1 MRSSYVKP
9 IAPIA
14 CMVLAACAGDNPE
27 NVPLYG
33 QWEMTTR
40 VDSLS
45 IDGMQVP
52 RDQFPPEFKALAGTE
67 KRCGEPMFIDR
78 DWQEK
83 DINRKVQGS
92 CKLKAYDVT
101 QTLVTGNGQC
111 TEVAPEAE
119 FNPEF
124 TLRID
129 QAEASYRIVLTM
141 EGSALIRGVDGRH
154 YIKAIAV
161 QDGVR
166 SGDC

>member
-1 MRSSYVKP
+1 MNHTARNG
-9 IAPIA
+9 
-14 CMVLAACAGDNPE
+14 LALLAGAFLASCAGDNPE

-52 RDQFPPEFKALAGTE
+52 PDQYPPEFKALAKTE

-78 DWQEK
+78 DWQEE
-83 DINRKVQGS
+83 DINRRVPGS
-92 CKLKAYDVT
+92 CRLATYDIT
-101 QTLVTGNGQC
+101 PTRVTGSGAC
-111 TEVAPEAE
+111 RDVAPEAE

-124 TLRID
+124 ALGID
-129 QAEASYRIVLTM
+129 QAESSYRMVLTI

-154 YIKAIAV
+154 YIKATAV

-166 SGDC
+166 SSDC